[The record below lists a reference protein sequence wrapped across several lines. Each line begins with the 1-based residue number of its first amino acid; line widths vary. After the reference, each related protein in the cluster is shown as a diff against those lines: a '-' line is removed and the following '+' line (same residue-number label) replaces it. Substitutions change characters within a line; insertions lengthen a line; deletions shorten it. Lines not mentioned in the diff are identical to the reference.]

1 MQRSQPSSVQ
11 SSMSEQDVTE
21 EDTRSGSVGPQS
33 LDTLDPRKPRCTP
46 QSYCETLIQ
55 SDPPDRFLK
64 HRFNQMLPL
73 IAAILNKHIEDLKP
87 TLRSHQKSD
96 QKPYNRLE
104 IDDIDKAKD
113 VMEIFNKIQ
122 IEDCW
127 LNTDVLVRLINI
139 VPKKKAWKRAQRLLE
154 AYHRR
159 LKCFTC
165 HIFLKYTPSQYLQSL
180 TWDDES
186 DVEPPH
192 LSATFDKEFE
202 SFSIADF
209 LKEQQFLS
217 RIFKIPLQNFQ
228 YLDSRSASTLIIW
241 ALSIP
246 NRKAY
251 DILKQAERNFWQLKE
266 HSIIKLEVEG
276 MFQLYLR
283 GKHLPYLI
291 ERALLQQNQDF
302 IGRTEVSSTFK
313 NVCTWCINSAWSQ
326 TLLFLLH

>member
-11 SSMSEQDVTE
+11 SSMSEQDVTEE

-46 QSYCETLIQ
+46 QSYGETLIQ

-73 IAAILNKHIEDLKP
+73 IAAILNNHIEELKP

-104 IDDIDKAKD
+104 IDDIYKAKNM
-113 VMEIFNKIQ
+113 MEIFNKIQ

-139 VPKKKAWKRAQRLLE
+139 VPKKKACKRAQHLLE
-154 AYHRR
+154 AYHRH
-159 LKCFTC
+159 LKCFTQ
-165 HIFLKYTPSQYLQSL
+165 HIFLKYTPPEYLQAL
-180 TWDDES
+180 TWDDKS
-186 DVEPPH
+186 DVELPH

-202 SFSIADF
+202 SFSIAEF
-209 LKEQQFLS
+209 LKEQEFLS

-228 YLDSRSASTLIIW
+228 YLDSARSASILITW

-291 ERALLQQNQDF
+291 ERALLQQNHDF
-302 IGRTEVSSTFK
+302 IGRTEVSSTFTK
-313 NVCTWCINSAWSQ
+313 CTWSINSAWSQ
-326 TLLFLLH
+326 M

>member
-11 SSMSEQDVTE
+11 SSMSEQNITEE

-33 LDTLDPRKPRCTP
+33 LDTSDPRKPRCTA
-46 QSYCETLIQ
+46 QSYSETLMQ
-55 SDPPDRFLK
+55 SDPPDRILK
-64 HRFNQMLPL
+64 DHFNQMLPR
-73 IAAILNKHIEDLKP
+73 IAAVLNKHIEDLKP

-96 QKPYNRLE
+96 NKPYDRLE
-104 IDDIDKAKD
+104 IDDIDKAKN

-127 LNTDVLVRLINI
+127 LNTDVLVRLINS
-139 VPKKKAWKRAQRLLE
+139 VPESKTRKRALRLLE
-154 AYHRR
+154 AHHRCM
-159 LKCFTC
+159 KCFTQR
-165 HIFLKYTPSQYLQSL
+165 IFLKYTPPQYLQSL

-186 DVEPPH
+186 DVESPH
-192 LSATFDKEFE
+192 LRATFDKEFE
-202 SFSIADF
+202 KFSIEDF
-209 LKEQQFLS
+209 LKEKQFLS
-217 RIFKIPLQNFQ
+217 RMFRIPQQNFQ
-228 YLDSRSASTLIIW
+228 YLSSKSDSTLIIW

-251 DILKQAERNFWQLKE
+251 GILKQAERNFWQLKE

-291 ERALLQQNQDF
+291 ERALLQQNHDF

-313 NVCTWCINSAWSQ
+313 NVPG
-326 TLLFLLH
+326 L

>member
-1 MQRSQPSSVQ
+1 
-11 SSMSEQDVTE
+11 MSEQDVTEE
-21 EDTRSGSVGPQS
+21 EDTRSGSVGLQS
-33 LDTLDPRKPRCTP
+33 LDGLDPRMPRHTAP
-46 QSYCETLIQ
+46 SYSETLMQ
-55 SDPPDRFLK
+55 SDPPDRILK
-64 HRFNQMLPL
+64 DRFNQMLPL
-73 IAAILNKHIEDLKP
+73 IAAVLNKHIEDLKP

-96 QKPYNRLE
+96 KKPYDRLE
-104 IDDIDKAKD
+104 IDDIDKAKN

-139 VPKKKAWKRAQRLLE
+139 VPKRKARKRAMCLLE
-154 AYHRR
+154 AHHRR
-159 LKCFTC
+159 LKCFTQRM
-165 HIFLKYTPSQYLQSL
+165 FMKYTPPQYLQSL

-186 DVEPPH
+186 DIESPH

-202 SFSIADF
+202 NFSIAEF

-217 RIFKIPLQNFQ
+217 RMFRIPLQNFQ
-228 YLDSRSASTLIIW
+228 YLYSRSASTLIIW
-241 ALSIP
+241 ALSITY
-246 NRKAY
+246 RKAY

-266 HSIIKLEVEG
+266 HRIIKLEVKG

-302 IGRTEVSSTFK
+302 IGRTEVSS
-313 NVCTWCINSAWSQ
+313 
-326 TLLFLLH
+326 